1 MELRIVMISMEC
13 KTVDLVK
20 TAWVMVL
27 VWVLLVVGGEGSGG
41 CRLGVLHV

>member
-1 MELRIVMISMEC
+1 MELRIVMISMQC

-27 VWVLLVVGGEGSGG
+27 VWVLLVIGGNGSGR
-41 CRLGVLHV
+41 CLAGVLHV